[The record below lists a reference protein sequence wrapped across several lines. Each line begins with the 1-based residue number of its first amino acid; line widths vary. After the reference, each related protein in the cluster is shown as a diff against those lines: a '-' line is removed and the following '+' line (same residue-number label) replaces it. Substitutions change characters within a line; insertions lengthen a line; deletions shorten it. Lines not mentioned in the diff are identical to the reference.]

1 MRARCGTIR
10 AHEKA
15 RSENEG
21 FCEGEARGQA
31 ERRPLC
37 QNDDGVRDVPCRQ
50 LYARPAQERRLA
62 AVPLPRP
69 VVRQTLQLTPLLLV
83 LGLVAAAPVATAAED
98 RPLRVVT
105 FNLLHG
111 GPWSGL
117 TGRDDHLEAR
127 LALIAAQLR
136 ALEPDVVAL
145 QESPVSRW
153 RGDVAARLAEA
164 LGLAHVHARATERV
178 FGWMPLGRLVM
189 GALGFVEGPAILSR
203 YPIVASAIHELPRCE
218 HRLDP
223 RVALRADLVT
233 PAGLLRVY
241 STHTSRDDC
250 QTRRVAEV
258 ALAERG
264 PLPALVMGDLNTG
277 ESAAVLQEL
286 REQGFLDL
294 FREANPT
301 ALGATVRQDVLAAVS
316 TVRRRVDY
324 LLLLPGSRVKAR
336 VLSSRVVLDTPGR
349 RADGSPLWPSDHY
362 GVLAEIG
369 LSPTPAP

>member
-1 MRARCGTIR
+1 M
-10 AHEKA
+10 
-15 RSENEG
+15 
-21 FCEGEARGQA
+21 
-31 ERRPLC
+31 
-37 QNDDGVRDVPCRQ
+37 
-50 LYARPAQERRLA
+50 
-62 AVPLPRP
+62 
-69 VVRQTLQLTPLLLV
+69 LV

-153 RGDVAARLAEA
+153 RGDVAARLSEA

-178 FGWMPLGRLVM
+178 FGLRFLGRLIV
-189 GALGFVEGPAILSR
+189 GVLGFVEGPAILSR

-324 LLLLPGSRVKAR
+324 LLLLPGSRVQAR